1 MMSFY
6 SQLLDDESQ
15 AMGPDDYA
23 VVIAKLG
30 GIAQQDE
37 GLVVQRAPV
46 REQGDL
52 QVDVRKCR
60 VPDENSIITNCRKI
74 FTASYTELWEKHL
87 LCPQCRAS

>member
-1 MMSFY
+1 MSFY
-6 SQLLDDESQ
+6 SHLLDDESQ

-46 REQGDL
+46 REQGD
-52 QVDVRKCR
+52 VRKCR
-60 VPDENSIITNCRKI
+60 VLDENSIITNCRKI
-74 FTASYTELWEKHL
+74 FTASYTELWERHL